1 VSAIFINDADNMKKT
16 TKFLFIIKF
25 LFNYCFNNFKI
36 FNIIL
41 NYLIFNKFSLI
52 FAKYNFI

>member
-1 VSAIFINDADNMKKT
+1 VPKATAAPAHNMKKRF
-16 TKFLFIIKF
+16 KFF
-25 LFNYCFNNFKI
+25 FNYCFTNFKI

-52 FAKYNFI
+52 FYLIFAKYNFI